1 MSTMQSTP
9 VMIFEEVK
17 MKKYT
22 IMRRIHRDPSPFLK
36 SNPLLEIL
44 KYVAVIVGSYA
55 LSKLEEFI
63 NKNGGTTE
71 KKQEE

>member
-1 MSTMQSTP
+1 
-9 VMIFEEVK
+9 
-17 MKKYT
+17 MKRYT
-22 IMRRIHRDPSPFLK
+22 IIRNIRRDPSPLFR
-36 SNPLLEIL
+36 SNTLLEIL

>member
-1 MSTMQSTP
+1 
-9 VMIFEEVK
+9 

-22 IMRRIHRDPSPFLK
+22 MIRRIRRDPSPFLK

>member
-1 MSTMQSTP
+1 
-9 VMIFEEVK
+9 

-22 IMRRIHRDPSPFLK
+22 IMRRIRRDPSPFLK

-63 NKNGGTTE
+63 SKHEDTIE
-71 KKQEE
+71 K

>member
-1 MSTMQSTP
+1 
-9 VMIFEEVK
+9 

-22 IMRRIHRDPSPFLK
+22 IMRRIRRDPSPFLK
-36 SNPLLEIL
+36 SHPLLEIL

-71 KKQEE
+71 KK

>member
-1 MSTMQSTP
+1 
-9 VMIFEEVK
+9 MISEEVK

-22 IMRRIHRDPSPFLK
+22 IMRRIRRAPSPFLK
-36 SNPLLEIL
+36 NNTLLEIL

-63 NKNGGTTE
+63 NKDEDTSE
-71 KKQEE
+71 K

>member
-1 MSTMQSTP
+1 
-9 VMIFEEVK
+9 

-22 IMRRIHRDPSPFLK
+22 IMRRIRRDPSPFLK
-36 SNPLLEIL
+36 STPLLEIL

>member
-1 MSTMQSTP
+1 
-9 VMIFEEVK
+9 

-22 IMRRIHRDPSPFLK
+22 IMRRIRRDSSPFLK
-36 SNPLLEIL
+36 NNPLLEIL

-63 NKNGGTTE
+63 SKNGGTPE
-71 KKQEE
+71 K

>member
-9 VMIFEEVK
+9 VMISEEVK

-22 IMRRIHRDPSPFLK
+22 MMRRIRRAPSPFLK
-36 SNPLLEIL
+36 NNPLLEIL

-63 NKNGGTTE
+63 SKHEDTIE
-71 KKQEE
+71 K

>member
-1 MSTMQSTP
+1 
-9 VMIFEEVK
+9 

-22 IMRRIHRDPSPFLK
+22 IMRRIRRDPSPFLK

-55 LSKLEEFI
+55 LSNLEEFI

>member
-1 MSTMQSTP
+1 MLTMQSTP
-9 VMIFEEVK
+9 VMISEEVK

-22 IMRRIHRDPSPFLK
+22 IMRRIRRAPSPFLK
-36 SNPLLEIL
+36 NNPLLEIL

-63 NKNGGTTE
+63 NKHEDTIE
-71 KKQEE
+71 K

>member
-1 MSTMQSTP
+1 
-9 VMIFEEVK
+9 

-22 IMRRIHRDPSPFLK
+22 IMRRIRRDPSPFLK

-63 NKNGGTTE
+63 NNMKILSKN
-71 KKQEE
+71 KEE

>member
-1 MSTMQSTP
+1 
-9 VMIFEEVK
+9 

-22 IMRRIHRDPSPFLK
+22 IMRRIRRDPSTFFRC
-36 SNPLLEIL
+36 SNTLLEIL

-55 LSKLEEFI
+55 LTKLEEFI
-63 NKNGGTTE
+63 SKNGGTTE

>member
-1 MSTMQSTP
+1 
-9 VMIFEEVK
+9 

-22 IMRRIHRDPSPFLK
+22 IIQKIRRDPSPLFR
-36 SNPLLEIL
+36 SNTLLEIL

-71 KKQEE
+71 KSQEE